1 MCLIQPDI
9 QKPRQREPF
18 ALNSGKMPLPVEI
31 DRRFNGL
38 RATRLVNPKTQSS
51 HPVTVL
57 SEPNCHANS

>member
-51 HPVTVL
+51 HPG
-57 SEPNCHANS
+57 